1 MRGAHGGAGGRAST
15 SRAGSSTEGEEVG
28 GGAASEAD
36 EHVAV
41 EGAKV
46 VGRRHEVVQVGI
58 HVGEGGVVSLKEGR
72 PGEDL
77 TEDIVRLVA
86 RRRPPWGRLMRRWE
100 RRGRSAGEAEEDEG
114 VAPAVGG
121 AGGGGR
127 AARKA
132 EAAATWALWEA
143 AAAAMA
149 EAAGCK
155 GGGGCGGRRSDWP
168 PARRPRAWCG
178 TRQSRPRSRR

>member
-132 EAAATWALWEA
+132 EAAAA
-143 AAAAMA
+143 
-149 EAAGCK
+149 
-155 GGGGCGGRRSDWP
+155 
-168 PARRPRAWCG
+168 
-178 TRQSRPRSRR
+178 